1 MKPYIAL
8 QGVSFS
14 YHRPDGEIEA
24 LSDISFTVSKGEF
37 VSLVGPSGC
46 GKSTILSIL
55 AGLIPAGN
63 GNLYIDEDVSFGYMF
78 QQDLL
83 LPYNTIWKNIALGPS
98 IHKSMTPETKHRLE
112 ELLYKYGLSH
122 FRDKYPAQLSGGM
135 RQRAALIRTL
145 ALNPDT
151 LLLDEPF
158 SALDYQTRLLV
169 ADDIGKI
176 IRKENKTAILVTH
189 DLSEAISLSDKIIVL
204 SNRPARVV
212 KVMNI
217 DIPCKEN
224 GSLAA
229 REHPKFG
236 EYFQILWK
244 EMNPPDER
252 SA

>member
-1 MKPYIAL
+1 MNPYIAL
-8 QGVSFS
+8 QDVSFS

-24 LSDISFTVSKGEF
+24 LSHISFTVDKGEF

-46 GKSTILSIL
+46 GKSTILSLL
-55 AGLIPAGN
+55 AGLLTVSN
-63 GNLYIDEDVSFGYMF
+63 GTITIDERVSFGYMF
-78 QQDLL
+78 QQDML
-83 LPYNTIWKNIALGPS
+83 LPYATIWKNILLGPS
-98 IHKSMTPETKHRLE
+98 IHHSVNQESKNRMYQ
-112 ELLYKYGLSH
+112 LLKKYGLLH
-122 FRDKYPAQLSGGM
+122 FKDKYPAQLSGGM

-169 ADDIGKI
+169 ADDIGRI
-176 IRKENKTAILVTH
+176 IRCENKTAILVTH

-204 SNRPARVV
+204 SNRPAKVV
-212 KVMNI
+212 KIMDI
-217 DIPCKEN
+217 DIPFKEK
-224 GSLAA
+224 GSLAV
-229 REHPKFG
+229 REHPKFS

-244 EMNPPDER
+244 EMNPPNER

>member
-1 MKPYIAL
+1 MEPYIAL
-8 QGVSFS
+8 NGVSFS
-14 YHRPDGEIEA
+14 YHRPDGEIDA

-55 AGLIPAGN
+55 AGLIKAG
-63 GNLYIDEDVSFGYMF
+63 GGTISISDDVSFGYMF

-83 LPYNTIWKNIALGPS
+83 LPYTTIWKNISLGPS
-98 IHKSMTPETKHRLE
+98 IHKTLNSSTKKRLK
-112 ELLYKYGLSH
+112 ELLYKYGLSQ
-122 FRDKYPAQLSGGM
+122 FCDKYPGQLSGGM

-169 ADDIGKI
+169 ADDIGRI
-176 IRKENKTAILVTH
+176 IRRENKTAILVTH

-204 SNRPARVV
+204 SGRPA
-212 KVMNI
+212 KVIKIMDI
-217 DIPCKEN
+217 DIPCKDK
-224 GSLAA
+224 GSLAV

-252 SA
+252 TA

>member
-1 MKPYIAL
+1 MEPYIAL
-8 QGVSFS
+8 NGVSFS

-24 LSDISFTVSKGEF
+24 LSDITFSVFQGEF

-55 AGLIPAGN
+55 AGLLKAGGGTITVN
-63 GNLYIDEDVSFGYMF
+63 KDISFGYMF

-83 LPYNTIWKNIALGPS
+83 LPYYTILKNISLGPS
-98 IHKSMTPETKHRLE
+98 IHKTLDAATKKHLE
-112 ELLYKYGLSH
+112 ELLYKYGLSQ
-122 FRDKYPAQLSGGM
+122 FKDKYPGQLSGGM

-176 IRKENKTAILVTH
+176 IRQEKKTAILVTH

-204 SNRPARVV
+204 SNRPS
-212 KVMNI
+212 KVLRIMDI
-217 DIPCKEN
+217 DIPGKEK
-224 GSLAA
+224 GSLAI

-236 EYFQILWK
+236 DYFQILWK

-252 SA
+252 TA

>member
-37 VSLVGPSGC
+37 VSIVGPSGC

-55 AGLIPAGN
+55 AGLLPVGAGN
-63 GNLYIDEDVSFGYMF
+63 LVIDKDVSFGYMF

-83 LPYNTIWKNIALGPS
+83 LPYYTIWKNISLGPS
-98 IHKSMTPETKHRLE
+98 IHKSMNAETRRRLE
-112 ELLYKYGLSH
+112 NLLHKYGLSQ
-122 FRDKYPAQLSGGM
+122 FREKYPAQLSGGM

-145 ALNPDT
+145 GLNPDT

-176 IRKENKTAILVTH
+176 IRKEGKTAILVTH

-204 SNRPARVV
+204 SNRPAHVV
-212 KVMNI
+212 KNMDI
-217 DIPCKEN
+217 DIPCKEK
-224 GSLAA
+224 GSLAV

-236 EYFQILWK
+236 EYFQVLWK
-244 EMNPPDER
+244 EMNPPDE
-252 SA
+252 

>member
-37 VSLVGPSGC
+37 VSIVGPSGC

-55 AGLIPAGN
+55 AGLLPVET
-63 GNLYIDEDVSFGYMF
+63 GNLVIDKDVSFGYMF

-83 LPYNTIWKNIALGPS
+83 LPYYTIWKNISLGPS
-98 IHKSMTPETKHRLE
+98 IHKSMNAETRKRLE
-112 ELLYKYGLSH
+112 NLLHKYGLSH
-122 FRDKYPAQLSGGM
+122 FREKYPAQLSGGM

-145 ALNPDT
+145 GLNPDT

-176 IRKENKTAILVTH
+176 IRKEGKTAILVTH

-204 SNRPARVV
+204 SNRPAHVV
-212 KVMNI
+212 KVMDI
-217 DIPCKEN
+217 DIPCKEK
-224 GSLAA
+224 GSLAT

-236 EYFQILWK
+236 EYFQVLWK
-244 EMNPPDER
+244 EMNPPDE
-252 SA
+252 

>member
-1 MKPYIAL
+1 MEPYIAL
-8 QGVSFS
+8 NGVSFS

-24 LSDISFTVSKGEF
+24 LSDISFTVSQGEF

-55 AGLIPAGN
+55 AGLIEAGGGTITIN
-63 GNLYIDEDVSFGYMF
+63 EDVSFGYMF

-83 LPYNTIWKNIALGPS
+83 LPYNTIWKNISLGPA
-98 IHKSMTPETKHRLE
+98 IHKTMNASTKKRLE
-112 ELLYKYGLSH
+112 ELLYKYGLSQ
-122 FRDKYPAQLSGGM
+122 FRDKYPGQLSGGM

-145 ALNPDT
+145 ALDPDT

-176 IRKENKTAILVTH
+176 IRRENKTAILVTH

-204 SNRPARVV
+204 SARPARVI
-212 KVMNI
+212 KVMDI
-217 DIPCKEN
+217 HIPCKEK
-224 GSLAA
+224 GSLAV

-252 SA
+252 TA

>member
-1 MKPYIAL
+1 MEPYIAL

-55 AGLIPAGN
+55 AGLIHAEAGTIC
-63 GNLYIDEDVSFGYMF
+63 IDPNVSFGYMF

-83 LPYNTIWKNIALGPS
+83 LPYNTIWKNISLGPS
-98 IHKSMTPETKHRLE
+98 IHKTWNSSTKKRLE
-112 ELLYKYGLSH
+112 ELLYKYGLSQ
-122 FRDKYPAQLSGGM
+122 FRDKYPGQLSGGM

-176 IRKENKTAILVTH
+176 IRRENKTAILVTH

-204 SNRPARVV
+204 SARPA
-212 KVMNI
+212 KVIRIMDI
-217 DIPCKEN
+217 DIPGKEK
-224 GSLAA
+224 GSLAV

-244 EMNPPDER
+244 EMNPPNER
-252 SA
+252 TA

>member
-37 VSLVGPSGC
+37 VSIVGPSGC

-55 AGLIPAGN
+55 AGLISAEN
-63 GNLYIDEDVSFGYMF
+63 GNLVIDKDVSFGYMF

-83 LPYNTIWKNIALGPS
+83 LPYYTIWKNIALGPS
-98 IHKSMTPETKHRLE
+98 IHKSLTSETKRRLE

-204 SNRPARVV
+204 SNRPAHVV
-212 KVMNI
+212 KIMDI
-217 DIPCKEN
+217 DIPCKEK
-224 GSLAA
+224 GSLAV

-244 EMNPPDER
+244 EMNPPDE
-252 SA
+252 

>member
-1 MKPYIAL
+1 MEPYISL
-8 QGVSFS
+8 DGVSFS
-14 YHRPDGEIEA
+14 YHRTDGEIEA
-24 LSDISFTVSKGEF
+24 LHDISFSVNKGEF
-37 VSLVGPSGC
+37 VSVVGPSGC

-55 AGLIPAGN
+55 AGLNEACSGTLAIHHK
-63 GNLYIDEDVSFGYMF
+63 LSFGYMF

-83 LPYNTIWKNIALGPS
+83 LPYCSIWDNVTLGPS
-98 IHKSMTPETKHRLE
+98 IHKSLSRETIEYLE
-112 ELLYKYGLSH
+112 NLLKKYGLFK
-122 FRDKYPAQLSGGM
+122 FRDKYPSQLSGGM

-145 ALNPDT
+145 ALKPDT

-189 DLSEAISLSDKIIVL
+189 DLSEAISLSDKIIIL
-204 SNRPARVV
+204 SNRPATV
-212 KVMNI
+212 KKIMTI
-217 DIPCKEN
+217 DIPNKRD
-224 GSLAA
+224 GSLSV

-244 EMNPPDER
+244 EMNPPNE
-252 SA
+252 

>member
-1 MKPYIAL
+1 MEPYISL

-24 LSDISFTVSKGEF
+24 LSDISFTVKKGQF

-55 AGLIPAGN
+55 AGLNKAEAGT
-63 GNLYIDEDVSFGYMF
+63 IDIDGDVTFGYMF

-83 LPYNTIWKNIALGPS
+83 LPYNTIWKNIALGPA
-98 IHKSMTPETKHRLE
+98 IHKSLNSETKKRLE
-112 ELLYKYGLSH
+112 ELLYKYGLSQ
-122 FRDKYPAQLSGGM
+122 FKDKFPGQLSGGM

-204 SNRPARVV
+204 SGRPSRVV
-212 KVMNI
+212 KIMDIN
-217 DIPCKEN
+217 IPCKEK
-224 GSLAA
+224 GSLAV
-229 REHPKFG
+229 RKHPAFG

-252 SA
+252 TA

>member
-1 MKPYIAL
+1 MEPFIAL
-8 QGVSFS
+8 DGVSFS

-24 LSDISFTVSKGEF
+24 LSDISFTVSQGEF

-55 AGLIPAGN
+55 AGLLTAGS
-63 GNLYIDEDVSFGYMF
+63 GTIHICEGISFGYMF

-83 LPYNTIWKNIALGPS
+83 LPYDTIWQNISLGPA
-98 IHKSMTPETKHRLE
+98 IHKSLDAPTKKRLE
-112 ELLYKYGLSH
+112 ELLYKYGLAQ
-122 FRDKYPAQLSGGM
+122 FKDKYPGQLSGGM

-176 IRKENKTAILVTH
+176 IRQEKKTAILVTH

-204 SNRPARVV
+204 SNRPA
-212 KVMNI
+212 KVRRIMDI
-217 DIPCKEN
+217 DIPGKEK
-224 GSLAA
+224 GSLAV
-229 REHPKFG
+229 REHAKFG
-236 EYFQILWK
+236 DYFQILWK
-244 EMNPPDER
+244 ELNPPDER
-252 SA
+252 TA

>member
-1 MKPYIAL
+1 MEPYIAL

-55 AGLIPAGN
+55 AGLLHTEN
-63 GNLYIDEDVSFGYMF
+63 GSKHINTDVSFGYMF

-83 LPYNTIWKNIALGPS
+83 LPYYTIYKNISLGPS
-98 IHKSMTPETKHRLE
+98 IHGTLDPSTEKRLDA
-112 ELLYKYGLSH
+112 LLYQYELSQ
-122 FRDKYPAQLSGGM
+122 FRNKYPGQLSGGM

-169 ADDIGKI
+169 ADDIGRI
-176 IRKENKTAILVTH
+176 IRKEHKTAILVTH

-204 SNRPARVV
+204 SKRPA
-212 KVMNI
+212 KVIKIMNI
-217 DIPCKEN
+217 DIPGKEK
-224 GSLAA
+224 GSLAV
-229 REHPKFG
+229 RERPEFG

-252 SA
+252 TA

>member
-1 MKPYIAL
+1 MEPYIAL

-24 LSDISFTVSKGEF
+24 LSDVSFTVSKGEF

-55 AGLIPAGN
+55 AGLNHAESGSISVDP
-63 GNLYIDEDVSFGYMF
+63 DVSFGYMF

-83 LPYNTIWKNIALGPS
+83 LPYNTIWKNISLGPS
-98 IHKSMTPETKHRLE
+98 IHKTLNSSTKKRLE
-112 ELLYKYGLSH
+112 DLLYKYGLSQ
-122 FRDKYPAQLSGGM
+122 FRDKYPGQLSGGM

-176 IRKENKTAILVTH
+176 IRKEGKTAILVTH

-204 SNRPARVV
+204 SSRPA
-212 KVMNI
+212 KVLKIMDI
-217 DIPCKEN
+217 DIPGKEN

-229 REHPKFG
+229 RERPEFG

-252 SA
+252 TA

>member
-1 MKPYIAL
+1 MEPYIAL
-8 QGVSFS
+8 KGVSFS

-24 LSDISFTVSKGEF
+24 LSDVSFTVSKGEF

-55 AGLIPAGN
+55 AGLNHAGS
-63 GNLYIDEDVSFGYMF
+63 GDISVDPDVSFGYMF

-83 LPYNTIWKNIALGPS
+83 LPYNTIWKNISLGPS
-98 IHKSMTPETKHRLE
+98 IHKALNSSTKKRLE
-112 ELLYKYGLSH
+112 DLLYKYGLSQ
-122 FRDKYPAQLSGGM
+122 FRDKYPGQLSGGM

-204 SNRPARVV
+204 SKRPA
-212 KVMNI
+212 KVIKIMDI
-217 DIPCKEN
+217 DIPGKEK
-224 GSLAA
+224 GSLAV
-229 REHPKFG
+229 RERHEFG

-252 SA
+252 TA